1 MRIGVLVTGDI
12 AVRAAH
18 SLSAHDTVDEVVV
31 IGPAKSR
38 SFRVVD
44 SAEEC
49 DFLVGTGPDAVD
61 KARRHSVP
69 LIWDGDHK
77 APGVA
82 VYGAN
87 PRGLTL
93 AVASRETDPRL
104 VAVAHPNL
112 TGGADQTAR
121 FPDPLGKLQVLD
133 GSYGNHLLAQ
143 AKSGNAFA
151 ACLVVAADRRVT
163 IVDDALF
170 MSGIALAAGV
180 DVAGGGQKA
189 VWDEALPYLHTA
201 IAMGLVMAEDS

>member
-1 MRIGVLVTGDI
+1 MRVGVLVTGDI

-38 SFRVVD
+38 SFRVVN

-49 DFLVGTGPDAVD
+49 DVLVGTGPGAVD
-61 KARRHSVP
+61 KARRHNVP
-69 LIWDGDHK
+69 LVWDGDHD
-77 APGVA
+77 ASGVA

-104 VAVAHPNL
+104 VAVAHPDL
-112 TGGADQTAR
+112 TGGGDQRAR
-121 FPDPLGKLQVLD
+121 FPDPLGRLDVLD
-133 GSYGNHLLAQ
+133 GSYGNRVLAQ
-143 AKSGNAFA
+143 AKSENGFA
-151 ACLVVAADRRVT
+151 ACLVVSTGRRVT
-163 IVDDALF
+163 IVDDARF

-180 DVAGGGQKA
+180 DVAGGAQKA
-189 VWDEALPYLHTA
+189 VWDEALTYLHTA
-201 IAMGLVMAEDS
+201 TAMGLVMAEDS